1 MIRGEPWGQVDGLY
15 YIELHRRLVVPSELV
30 TVETVS
36 GLLEAE
42 ILRGLLEAAGVMVE
56 LSHEAALSA
65 YSLGVGR
72 MARVD
77 VMVRAEQEALAR
89 EVIQEYRSGN
99 LETPGAGE

>member
-1 MIRGEPWGQVDGLY
+1 
-15 YIELHRRLVVPSELV
+15 VPGELV
-30 TVETVS
+30 KVETVS

-56 LSHEAALSA
+56 LSHEAALSV

-77 VMVRAEQEALAR
+77 VMVRTEQEDLAR
-89 EVIQEYRSGN
+89 EVIQEYRSGA
-99 LETPGAGE
+99 LDTPDVPA

>member
-1 MIRGEPWGQVDGLY
+1 M
-15 YIELHRRLVVPSELV
+15 ELNRRAIVPGELV
-30 TVETVS
+30 KVETVS

-77 VMVRAEQEALAR
+77 VMVRAEQEDLAR
-89 EVIQEYRSGN
+89 EVIQEYRAGTFD
-99 LETPGAGE
+99 TPDSPA

>member
-1 MIRGEPWGQVDGLY
+1 MPG
-15 YIELHRRLVVPSELV
+15 ELV
-30 TVETVS
+30 KVETVS

-56 LSHEAALSA
+56 LSHEAALSV

-77 VMVRAEQEALAR
+77 VMVRTEQEDLAR
-89 EVIQEYRSGN
+89 EVIQEYRSGA
-99 LETPGAGE
+99 LDTPDVPA

>member
-1 MIRGEPWGQVDGLY
+1 MPGD
-15 YIELHRRLVVPSELV
+15 LVK
-30 TVETVS
+30 VETVS

-56 LSHEAALSA
+56 LSHEAALSV

-77 VMVRAEQEALAR
+77 VMVRTEQEDLAR
-89 EVIQEYRSGN
+89 EVIQEYRSGA
-99 LETPGAGE
+99 LDTPDVPA